1 MPEITGLDLL
11 SFMQQDATL
20 CSMPVIR
27 ECAGSRAP
35 VSGSVEPRV
44 LHGGMP
50 LRHEMLGWWSA
61 FAPPAVTPTRV
72 HPLTLTQ

>member
-27 ECAGSRAP
+27 ERG
-35 VSGSVEPRV
+35 GGGLV
-44 LHGGMP
+44 L
-50 LRHEMLGWWSA
+50 
-61 FAPPAVTPTRV
+61 
-72 HPLTLTQ
+72 